1 MKKMLAMLLA
11 VAMIVACFAGCQSN
25 APVDTN
31 QPADSQQPTDSNQP
45 TDTTAP
51 EPVQPESNVGPDGRE
66 FADEQ
71 VYRTLYSSEVT
82 TMNYLVSGTTY
93 ELVVGANTIDSL
105 VENDPYGNIVP
116 CAAESW
122 ESEDETVTLI
132 VPAVKKLNDN
142 GELELVSERTTE
154 EANGQKWTFHLRAG
168 QYWYD
173 ADGNQKDPVTANDY
187 VAAAR
192 YVCDSAM
199 DCSNSYLMDGW
210 IVNATERLGY
220 TAALLAEP
228 VEQGKEEGK
237 DQDIVIDAD
246 GVIWE
251 GKDWDEDKGVY
262 TTWVEIPLTN
272 PEDLGVEAADD
283 NTLVYHLVKPRPYF
297 PTALQF
303 GTYWP
308 APAALLAELGEN
320 YALDNYSM
328 WFNGA
333 YILSTFKPQ
342 EKRIYTKNVN
352 NWDAEHIYIES
363 IEQTYNAEASTIA
376 PELFL
381 RGEVDYADIGSDIV
395 ADWLSDPE
403 KSQMISSS
411 RVTGDYSYF
420 FGFNFEPT
428 FDAEYEPENWVIAVN
443 NENFRKAVFHGID
456 RDGYL
461 AAKYP
466 GDDPE
471 IHKINTITPKG
482 FSVNNGKDFVM
493 YGGLAKY
500 TETES
505 FNEQLALEYR
515 DKAKTELEAAGC
527 KFPIKVPVNYNPSSS
542 SWGNATVVLEQQ
554 LENLLGADF
563 IDIIIVEYAGGSG
576 FLDATRRNGNYAL
589 QELNWGADFMDP
601 ETWAD
606 PFERENSYNF
616 FCHDT
621 ENYRVFQNTKTAET
635 NALIDQYYA
644 LVDEARTKTGDMD
657 ERFEAFAAA
666 ESFYIDHAIVVP
678 GFISGGSY
686 CATKLNGF
694 EGQYAMM
701 GQSSSR
707 YKGQHLY
714 KTAMS
719 QDMFDAQ
726 YNEWYASMGN

>member
-471 IHKINTITPKG
+471 IHKINTVTPKG
-482 FSVNNGKDFVM
+482 FSLNNGKDYVM

-527 KFPIKVPVNYNPSSS
+527 KFPIKVPINYNSSS
-542 SWGNATVVLEQQ
+542 GTWGNATVVLEQQ
-554 LENLLGADF
+554 LEDLLGADF
-563 IDIIIVEYAGGSG
+563 IDIIVVSYSG
-576 FLDATRRNGNYAL
+576 NSFLKETRRNGNYAL

-621 ENYRVFQNTKTAET
+621 DTYNVYRDTKTEET

>member
-1 MKKMLAMLLA
+1 MKKTLAMLLA
-11 VAMIVACFAGCQSN
+11 VMMIVACFAGCQGTTPAN
-25 APVDTN
+25 TD
-31 QPADSQQPTDSNQP
+31 QPGGTETQQPTESTQP
-45 TDTTAP
+45 TEAP
-51 EPVQPESNVGPDGRE
+51 VEPEPESNIGPDGRE

-71 VYRTLYSSEVT
+71 VYRSLYSSEVT

-105 VENDPYGNIVP
+105 VENDTFGNILP
-116 CAAESW
+116 CGAESW
-122 ESEDETVTLI
+122 EVSEDGLT
-132 VPAVKKLNDN
+132 
-142 GELELVSERTTE
+142 
-154 EANGQKWTFHLRAG
+154 WTFHLRAG

-210 IVNATERLGY
+210 IVNASELLNY
-220 TAALLAEP
+220 TAAQLASP
-228 VEQGKEEGK
+228 VEQGTEVGEEQDLVVDANGIIYEGSDWNKETEK
-237 DQDIVIDAD
+237 YD
-246 GVIWE
+246 
-251 GKDWDEDKGVY
+251 
-262 TTWVEIPLTN
+262 TWTEVPAVT
-272 PEDLGVEAADD
+272 PEDLGVEAVDD
-283 NTLVYHLVKPRPYF
+283 LTLVYHMVKPRPYF
-297 PTALQF
+297 LTALQF

-308 APAALLAELGEN
+308 APASLLAELGEN
-320 YALDNYSM
+320 YGLDNYSM

-333 YILSTFKPQ
+333 YLLSEFKPQ

-352 NWDAEHIYIES
+352 NWDAEHIYIER
-363 IEQTYNAEASTIA
+363 IEQTCNTEAATLA

-381 RGEVDYADIGSDIV
+381 RGEVDGADIGSDIV

-411 RVTGDYSYF
+411 RVIGDYSYF
-420 FGFNFEPT
+420 FGFNFEPK
-428 FDAEYEPENWVIAVN
+428 FAAEYEPENWAIAVN

-466 GDDPE
+466 GDDPS
-471 IHKINTITPKG
+471 IHKINTVTPKG
-482 FSVNNGKDFVM
+482 FSVNNGKDYVF

-500 TETES
+500 TEGES
-505 FNEQLALEYR
+505 FDPELAVQFR
-515 DKAKTELEAAGC
+515 DAAKAELEAAGC
-527 KFPIKVPVNYNPSSS
+527 KFPIKVPVNYNTSSTT
-542 SWGNATVVLEQQ
+542 WANCTVVLEQQ
-554 LENLLGADF
+554 LEELLGADF
-563 IDIIIVEYAGGSG
+563 IDIIVVPYSGSS
-576 FLDATRRNGNYAL
+576 FLGETRRNGNYAL

-606 PFERENSYNF
+606 PFDHKNSYNF
-616 FCHDT
+616 FCNETLEQDGI
-621 ENYRVFQNTKTAET
+621 NQYTKTEET
-635 NALIDQYYA
+635 AALIDQYFE
-644 LVDEARTKTGDMD
+644 LVAAAREETGDMD
-657 ERFEAFAAA
+657 ARYEAFAAA

-686 CATKLNGF
+686 QATKLNAF

-707 YKGQHLY
+707 YKGQHVY

-726 YNEWYASMGN
+726 YAEWTAAMEG

>member
-527 KFPIKVPVNYNPSSS
+527 KFPIKVPINYNSSS
-542 SWGNATVVLEQQ
+542 GTWGNATVVLEQQ

-563 IDIIIVEYAGGSG
+563 IDIIVVSYSG
-576 FLDATRRNGNYAL
+576 NSFLKETRRNGNYAL

-621 ENYRVFQNTKTAET
+621 DTYNVYRDTKTEET

>member
-45 TDTTAP
+45 TDTTTP

-210 IVNATERLGY
+210 IVNATERLDY

-456 RDGYL
+456 RDSYL
-461 AAKYP
+461 AAKFP

-471 IHKINTITPKG
+471 IHKINTVTPKG
-482 FSVNNGKDFVM
+482 FSVNNGKDYVM

-527 KFPIKVPVNYNPSSS
+527 KFPIKVPINYNSSS
-542 SWGNATVVLEQQ
+542 STWGNATVVLEQQ

-563 IDIIIVEYAGGSG
+563 IDIIVVSYSG
-576 FLDATRRNGNYAL
+576 NSFLKETRRNGNYAL

-621 ENYRVFQNTKTAET
+621 DTYNVYRDTKTEET

>member
-1 MKKMLAMLLA
+1 MKKTLAMLLA
-11 VAMIVACFAGCQSN
+11 VMMIVACFAGCQGN
-25 APVDTN
+25 TPANTD
-31 QPADSQQPTDSNQP
+31 QPGGTETQQPTESTQP
-45 TDTTAP
+45 TEAP
-51 EPVQPESNVGPDGRE
+51 VEPEPESNIGPDGRE

-71 VYRTLYSSEVT
+71 VYRSLYSSEVT

-105 VENDPYGNIVP
+105 VENDTYGNILP
-116 CAAESW
+116 CGAESW
-122 ESEDETVTLI
+122 EVSEDGLT
-132 VPAVKKLNDN
+132 
-142 GELELVSERTTE
+142 
-154 EANGQKWTFHLRAG
+154 WTFHLRAG

-210 IVNATERLGY
+210 IVNAEEMLNY
-220 TAALLAEP
+220 TAALLASP
-228 VEQGKEEGK
+228 VEQGTEVGEE
-237 DQDIVIDAD
+237 QDLVVDAN
-246 GVIWE
+246 GIIYE
-251 GKDWDEDKGVY
+251 GSDWNEETEKYD
-262 TTWVEIPLTN
+262 TWTEIPAVT
-272 PEDLGVEAADD
+272 PEELGVEAVDD
-283 NTLVYHLVKPRPYF
+283 LTLVYHLVKPRPYF
-297 PTALQF
+297 LTALQF

-308 APAALLAELGEN
+308 APASLLAELGDA
-320 YALDNYSM
+320 YGLDNYSM

-333 YILSTFKPQ
+333 YILSEFKPQ

-352 NWDAEHIYIES
+352 NWDAEHIYIER
-363 IEQTYNAEASTIA
+363 IEQTCNTEAATLA

-381 RGEVDYADIGSDIV
+381 RGEVDGADIGSDIV

-403 KSQMISSS
+403 KSQMISTT
-411 RVTGDYSYF
+411 RVIGDYSYF
-420 FGFNFEPT
+420 FGFNFEPK
-428 FDAEYEPENWVIAVN
+428 FDAEYEPENWSIAVN
-443 NENFRKAVFHGID
+443 NENFRKAIFHGID

-466 GDDPE
+466 GDDPS
-471 IHKINTITPKG
+471 IHKINTVTPKG
-482 FSVNNGKDFVM
+482 FSVNNGKDYVF

-500 TETES
+500 TEGES
-505 FNEQLALEYR
+505 FDPELAVQFR
-515 DKAKTELEAAGC
+515 DAAKAELEAAGC
-527 KFPIKVPVNYNPSSS
+527 KFPIKVPINYNTSSTT
-542 SWGNATVVLEQQ
+542 WANCTVVLEQQ
-554 LENLLGADF
+554 LEELLGADF
-563 IDIIIVEYAGGSG
+563 IDIIVVPYSGSS
-576 FLDATRRNGNYAL
+576 FLKETRRNGNYAL

-606 PFERENSYNF
+606 PFERDNSYNF
-616 FCHDT
+616 FYDGT
-621 ENYRVFQNTKTAET
+621 LEKGGINQDTKTEET
-635 NALIDQYYA
+635 KALISQYYE
-644 LVDEARTKTGDMD
+644 LVDAAREETGDMD
-657 ERFEAFAAA
+657 ARYEAFAAA

-686 CATKLNGF
+686 QATRLNGF

-707 YKGQHLY
+707 YKGQHVY

-726 YNEWYASMGN
+726 YAEWTAAMEG

>member
-45 TDTTAP
+45 TDTTTP

-381 RGEVDYADIGSDIV
+381 RGEVDYADIGSDMV

-527 KFPIKVPVNYNPSSS
+527 KFPIKVPINYNSSS
-542 SWGNATVVLEQQ
+542 GTWGNATVVLEQQ
-554 LENLLGADF
+554 LEDLLGADF
-563 IDIIIVEYAGGSG
+563 IDIIVVSYSG
-576 FLDATRRNGNYAL
+576 NSFLKETRRNGNYAL

>member
-45 TDTTAP
+45 TDTTTP

-210 IVNATERLGY
+210 IVNATERLDY

-471 IHKINTITPKG
+471 IHKINTVTPKG
-482 FSVNNGKDFVM
+482 FSLNNGKDYVM

-527 KFPIKVPVNYNPSSS
+527 KFPIKVPINYNSSS
-542 SWGNATVVLEQQ
+542 GTWGNATVVLEQQ

-563 IDIIIVEYAGGSG
+563 IDIIVVSYSG
-576 FLDATRRNGNYAL
+576 NSFLKETRRNGNYAL

-621 ENYRVFQNTKTAET
+621 DTYNVYRDTKTEET

>member
-45 TDTTAP
+45 TDTTTP

-461 AAKYP
+461 AAKFP

-471 IHKINTITPKG
+471 IHKINTVTPKG

-527 KFPIKVPVNYNPSSS
+527 KFPIKVPINYNSSS
-542 SWGNATVVLEQQ
+542 STWGNATVVLEQQ
-554 LENLLGADF
+554 LEDLLGADF
-563 IDIIIVEYAGGSG
+563 IDIIVVSYSG
-576 FLDATRRNGNYAL
+576 NSFLKETRRNGNYAL

-621 ENYRVFQNTKTAET
+621 DTYNVYRDTKTEET